1 MPLLSFLGL
10 FAALALLVLVTMRG
24 GSLFVATPLCAL
36 LIALSSGIS
45 LLPPLAAE
53 GGVSLT
59 GLYMAG
65 FSGFIENWFLMFLLG
80 SIFGKMMEDSGA
92 ADRIA
97 QWVMACMGASRA
109 AFGVVAACAILTYG
123 GVSVFVVAFSV
134 YPTALILFRAA
145 DLPRRF
151 IPGAL
156 AFGSVTFTMTSA
168 GSPEI
173 QNWIPIQYLN
183 TSPWAAWPASLITAI
198 FMLLVGSWWLQRM
211 LRQAKARGEHFHER
225 SDDPVATK
233 RDLPALWRAL
243 IPPIVVLGVSFALH
257 ARFGTSALMVSLLSG
272 VLIIFVVCRKQ
283 IQRPKAALANGA
295 MGALIAIGNTA
306 AVVGFGSVAKHS
318 EAFVSG
324 VDWLTSTGGG
334 GVAGAALAV
343 TLICALTGSASGG
356 QAVALPLIAPDFL
369 ASGVDPDQLHRA
381 VAIASG
387 GLDSLPHNGYVVTT
401 VRAICGETHR
411 DAYGPVGA
419 LTVVVPFMGL
429 GLCLLLFNLGF

>member
-1 MPLLSFLGL
+1 
-10 FAALALLVLVTMRG
+10 MRER
-24 GSLFVATPLCAL
+24 
-36 LIALSSGIS
+36 I
-45 LLPPLAAE
+45 
-53 GGVSLT
+53 
-59 GLYMAG
+59 
-65 FSGFIENWFLMFLLG
+65 
-80 SIFGKMMEDSGA
+80 GA
-92 ADRIA
+92 P
-97 QWVMACMGASRA
+97 RA

-134 YPTALILFRAA
+134 YPAALILFRAA

-183 TSPWAAWPASLITAI
+183 TSPWSAWPASLITAV
-198 FMLLVGSWWLQRM
+198 FMAVVRSWWLHRM
-211 LRQAKARGEHFHER
+211 LSRAKAKGEHFHER
-225 SDDPVATK
+225 SDDPTVTS
-233 RDLPALWRAL
+233 RTLPAVWRSFL
-243 IPPIVVLGVSFALH
+243 PPLVVLTVSFSLH

-272 VLIIFVVCRKQ
+272 VLMIFVVCRKQ
-283 IQRPKAALANGA
+283 LRRPQEALAEGA
-295 MGALIAIGNTA
+295 VGALIAIGNTA
-306 AVVGFGSVAKHS
+306 AVVGFGSVAKQS
-318 EAFVSG
+318 EAFVQG
-324 VDWLTSTGGG
+324 VDWLTSSGGG

-356 QAVALPLIAPDFL
+356 QSVALPLFAPDFL
-369 ASGVDPDQLHRA
+369 ASGVDPDQLHWA

-411 DAYGPVGA
+411 DVYGPIGA
-419 LTVVVPFMGL
+419 LTVVVPFLGL
-429 GLCLLLFNLGF
+429 GLCFLLFHLGL